1 MSTLIIIVFG
11 IALVLALWLINY
23 YFENLVGSE
32 EDYLLSKELFFELA
46 VVDIVLWVFLFF
58 LIYVT

>member
-1 MSTLIIIVFG
+1 MSTLIIIIFAVAF
-11 IALVLALWLINY
+11 LLALWLINY
-23 YFENLVGSE
+23 YFDNLVGSE